1 MSYCINKEDSS
12 WSKQIHNQRSGF
24 SSTKLRSLLQKHQP
38 ENVHVFNHYKK
49 TCSCSWPKGKPE
61 VSRRVEEVQSPP
73 PLLYSPVS
81 IYV

>member
-49 TCSCSWPKGKPE
+49 HVHVHGQRESQRCPE
-61 VSRRVEEVQSPP
+61 E
-73 PLLYSPVS
+73 
-81 IYV
+81 